1 MEREVADE
9 IRLTDELKNVLDER
23 GVDSL
28 GLLETLRSA
37 SYAPVT
43 CLALTC
49 LGLGQIDQALM
60 WLEKGVDLRESNVV
74 LIGVHP
80 AYDDLRG
87 DPRFEKLAARLGL
100 PA

>member
-1 MEREVADE
+1 MLGALGQAYGRSGNLENAR
-9 IRLTDELKNVLDER
+9 RMLTR
-23 GVDSL
+23 
-28 GLLETLRSA
+28 LETMRSL
-37 SYAPVT
+37 SYAPAT

-60 WLEKGVDLRESNVV
+60 WLKQGVDHRESNVV

-87 DPRFEKLAARLGL
+87 DPRFEKLVARLGL